1 MAAKYGYPLLNPGS
15 SSSLVLTGGGLC
27 VRPMKTMA
35 TSTGFFGGL
44 PMMAKNLSLDLSIR
58 VNLVAMGGV
67 DTEMW
72 DHLGEHKVELIQSI
86 EDRTITGKIGQVEDV
101 VQAYLYCMKDK
112 NVCGSTIFTEGGYLS
127 KD

>member
-1 MAAKYGYPLLNPGS
+1 
-15 SSSLVLTGGGLC
+15 
-27 VRPMKTMA
+27 MKTMA

-72 DHLGEHKVELIQSI
+72 DYMGENRDGLIKSI
-86 EDRTITGKIGQVEDV
+86 EAGTITGKIGQVEDV

-112 NVCGSTIFTEGGYLS
+112 NVCGSTIFSEGGYLS